1 MAVILRQRR
10 DTAANWA
17 SNNPVIPDG
26 QLCFDT
32 TNNTYRIG
40 DGVTAYES
48 LPIQSGTTGN
58 GIESIVRTS
67 GDGSAGTTDTYT
79 ITYTD
84 TTTDTFTVVNGAD
97 GADGA
102 DGITPHI
109 GLNGNWYIGT
119 TDTGIKAV
127 GTDGADGADGEVT
140 LSTAQTVSNKTLG
153 LSSYTQIADASL
165 DTGTHVFDYSAGDMQ
180 QLTATGDITIAFSN
194 FVTGKVCT
202 MIIDAVNWGDY
213 IITHPAAMLFAAG
226 TAPTYTAG
234 GTDRLMVVK
243 DKDDI
248 YSLFIVGQAVGVVV

>member
-84 TTTDTFTVVNGAD
+84 TTTSTFTVVN
-97 GADGA
+97 
-102 DGITPHI
+102 
-109 GLNGNWYIGT
+109 
-119 TDTGIKAV
+119 
-127 GTDGADGADGEVT
+127 GADGADGEVT
-140 LSTAQTVSNKTLG
+140 LSTAQTVSNKTLK
-153 LSSYTQIADASL
+153 LSSYTQIADASCG
-165 DTGTHVFDYSAGDMQ
+165 TGTHVFDYSAGDMQ
-180 QLTATGDITIAFSN
+180 QLTATGNITIAFSN
-194 FVTGKVCT
+194 FVPGKVCT
-202 MIIDAVNWGDY
+202 MIIDAVNWGNY

-248 YSLFIVGQAVGVVV
+248 YSLFVVGQAVAVVA